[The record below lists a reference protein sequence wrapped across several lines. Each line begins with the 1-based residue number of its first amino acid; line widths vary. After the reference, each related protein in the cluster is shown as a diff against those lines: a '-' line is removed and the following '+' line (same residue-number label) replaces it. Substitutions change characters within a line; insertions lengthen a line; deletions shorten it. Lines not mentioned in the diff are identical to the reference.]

1 MAGKNYFING
11 VTELLILSLLNERD
25 MYVYEMVKAVESHS
39 GGLLAISQN
48 TLYTSTYKLIG
59 EGMLSEYTRLVGKRR
74 TRVYYHIEP
83 KGVEY
88 LQILKENYRRNIG
101 GVQNIMDAVED
112 GTVKAEAPARE
123 YFPETEDLESVNY
136 NGVFSS
142 DTIPIPC

>member
-59 EGMLSEYTRLVGKRR
+59 EGMLSEYTKLVGKRR

-83 KGVEY
+83 KGIEY

-123 YFPETEDLESVNY
+123 YFPEPEDLESVNY
-136 NGVFSS
+136 NDIFSS
-142 DTIPIPC
+142 DTIPNPC